1 MRSRKGYVKE
11 LGSCPYT
18 FLHVFATRYFFWKYH
33 LIHSENCTKNI
44 THVKHK
50 KITNMV
56 FFYTF
61 VYTIL
66 PTGSANKYILCI
78 AFVLN

>member
-50 KITNMV
+50 KITSMV
-56 FFYTF
+56 FFLHFCVHDTTYRQ
-61 VYTIL
+61 
-66 PTGSANKYILCI
+66 CQ
-78 AFVLN
+78 

>member
-18 FLHVFATRYFFWKYH
+18 FLHVFTTRYFFWKYH
-33 LIHSENCTKNI
+33 LIHSENRTKNI
-44 THVKHK
+44 THVKEIRK
-50 KITNMV
+50 SQRW
-56 FFYTF
+56 FFYTS

-78 AFVLN
+78 AFVLH

>member
-50 KITNMV
+50 KITSMV

-78 AFVLN
+78 GFVLH